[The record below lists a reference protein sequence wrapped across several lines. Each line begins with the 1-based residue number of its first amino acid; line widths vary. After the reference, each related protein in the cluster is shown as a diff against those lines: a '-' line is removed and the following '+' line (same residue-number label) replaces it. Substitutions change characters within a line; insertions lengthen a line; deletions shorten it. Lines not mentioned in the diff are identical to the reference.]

1 MKHIRFIVLHV
12 VHENKYTSEF
22 YKTTT
27 DVEELYEWL
36 NSGGRS
42 SNGDFNY
49 YKLVGA
55 EII

>member
-1 MKHIRFIVLHV
+1 MKQIRFIVLHV
-12 VHENKYTSEF
+12 VNENGYTSEF

-42 SNGDFNY
+42 PSGDFNY
-49 YKLVGA
+49 HKLIGA
-55 EII
+55 EVI